1 MRIQPGVYLIR
12 NKRENTYIGTETGY
26 GRAGTKAMLDD
37 WNMQGTQKVSL
48 CLFLLYQFLITH
60 AHSVGRRLPR
70 AIWDIC
76 HQELR
81 KYGSLPPAWSSS
93 QPS

>member
-1 MRIQPGVYLIR
+1 MVMRIQPGVYLIR

-48 CLFLLYQFLITH
+48 
-60 AHSVGRRLPR
+60 
-70 AIWDIC
+70 
-76 HQELR
+76 
-81 KYGSLPPAWSSS
+81 SSFFS
-93 QPS
+93 IIF